1 MCDALVA
8 LRPATAGPWSLFAK
22 NSDRPPGERQVYEWQ
37 PPRRERSTT
46 RATYIEVEAARTDTL
61 GCLISR
67 PTWMWGAEHGV
78 NEASVAVGNTTVY
91 TLLDPRRSP
100 PALTGMDL
108 VRLALE
114 RASTAADAV
123 EVITTMIERY
133 GQGGSGQQV
142 DVDGQARP
150 YWSSFLV
157 TDCVT
162 AFVVDTSGA
171 AWADE
176 QVQDARAISNRTS
189 VAGFDAQ
196 HRHPRQQV
204 EAYVEPRLRAS
215 EAVLATRP
223 VTVDA
228 AQRHLRSH
236 DSCGDAGWSVCM
248 HVPEV
253 QVTTSSM
260 IVALRPAVP
269 AEVWA
274 ATGSPCAADYT
285 RFTLD
290 EAPSLDMASV

>member
-171 AWADE
+171 AWAVE
-176 QVQDARAISNRTS
+176 QVQEVYTAAQAAGPTPEAFHTEASWHQLKGNSGRGRAAADVGQPLPVSAHFIST
-189 VAGFDAQ
+189 VTM
-196 HRHPRQQV
+196 
-204 EAYVEPRLRAS
+204 AS
-215 EAVLATRP
+215 RGSSATRGQI
-223 VTVDA
+223 TFA
-228 AQRHLRSH
+228 RTK
-236 DSCGDAGWSVCM
+236 AGLLSR
-248 HVPEV
+248 
-253 QVTTSSM
+253 
-260 IVALRPAVP
+260 IL
-269 AEVWA
+269 
-274 ATGSPCAADYT
+274 SP
-285 RFTLD
+285 L
-290 EAPSLDMASV
+290 